1 MNQVRY
7 TEYQDTMR
15 KSCDYPTELD
25 YLNGRLHKK
34 IRQRNARRFLTGM
47 GAFVGA
53 IVLFIAAIN
62 TSTVIAQTIERIPVI
77 GDLAK
82 YVRFDKGLENAVKN
96 QFAQEVNLEQ
106 EVNGLTLKIPY
117 VIADSKQL
125 VLFFQL
131 PESISDHS
139 DGYQVVLSEGA
150 LEKLDCRSV
159 SYRELKDETGAS
171 LNGLHAMMIRSDEAA
186 IPQDIS
192 ITVSLV
198 KLYSTTNI
206 APVDRKNEGEHD
218 STVLASYDFDLQLK
232 DYQEPVTTVLNQ
244 EVKVLDQTV
253 VIHSI
258 TEYPTG
264 VEIKATAPN
273 NDAAVICDLQFE
285 GIDENGNTW
294 SIPEGTLPAIT
305 YGEAVDIIYYLENDF
320 FNEASLVGLEITGA
334 GMFMKENQMVTIDLL
349 NQTMSPAIS
358 DLYIKGIKRNGDT
371 ADIIFESDVAGWSMY
386 DIASTFSTRYEDL
399 QGNVNHMTGYQ
410 RASQLDGK
418 TQYYITVIWPK
429 DNQVV
434 LERMKAPITV
444 LENSV
449 SVLLNK

>member
-1 MNQVRY
+1 VQAIRY
-7 TEYQDTMR
+7 
-15 KSCDYPTELD
+15 
-25 YLNGRLHKK
+25 GK
-34 IRQRNARRFLTGM
+34 I
-47 GAFVGA
+47 
-53 IVLFIAAIN
+53 
-62 TSTVIAQTIERIPVI
+62 
-77 GDLAK
+77 K
-82 YVRFDKGLENAVKN
+82 
-96 QFAQEVNLEQ
+96 
-106 EVNGLTLKIPY
+106 
-117 VIADSKQL
+117 
-125 VLFFQL
+125 
-131 PESISDHS
+131 
-139 DGYQVVLSEGA
+139 
-150 LEKLDCRSV
+150 
-159 SYRELKDETGAS
+159 
-171 LNGLHAMMIRSDEAA
+171 
-186 IPQDIS
+186 
-192 ITVSLV
+192 
-198 KLYSTTNI
+198 
-206 APVDRKNEGEHD
+206 
-218 STVLASYDFDLQLK
+218 
-232 DYQEPVTTVLNQ
+232 YQEPVTTVLNQ